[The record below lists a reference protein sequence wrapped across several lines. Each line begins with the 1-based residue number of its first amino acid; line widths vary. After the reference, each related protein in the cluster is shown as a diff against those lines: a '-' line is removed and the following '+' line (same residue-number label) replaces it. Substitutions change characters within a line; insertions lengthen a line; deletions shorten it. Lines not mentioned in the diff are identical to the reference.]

1 MTASIT
7 LHSIYDLLQTVAQ
20 QVGILTVDVATLKED
35 VSTLKQDVAD
45 LKTDVADLKVGL
57 TEVRLELNNKADKA
71 DVQIIR
77 DDIASFK
84 QSVNENDAVYSEML
98 LDHGVRIARLEKARA
113 K

>member
-1 MTASIT
+1 MTASFI

-45 LKTDVADLKVGL
+45 LKVGL
-57 TEVRLELNNKADKA
+57 TEVRLELKNKADKTDILLIRN
-71 DVQIIR
+71 DV
-77 DDIASFK
+77 AAFK
-84 QSVNENDAVYSEML
+84 RSVNENDAVYSEML
-98 LDHGVRIARLEKARA
+98 LDHGVRIARLEKAAA